1 MKSQNTQNKNSFIIL
16 ATPAPISHRTA
27 EENLGLGY
35 LSAVLQSKG
44 YNVKILDAWL
54 NGWTTDELATKILGE
69 NIPLF
74 VGISAYQSN
83 IDQAVKTLNAVKK
96 VKDIKFVAGG
106 FGPTFSPDLFLD
118 SGFDYVIRGEGE
130 NAICELADALRTNKS
145 VKTIKGLGYIAN
157 DQHRHNEITKISY
170 CLDELPFPTHDTMQL
185 AIDRRTPVHL
195 LTARGCT
202 GHCAFCSINSFFK
215 LSKTSKWRGRS
226 IENIISEM
234 QYLNDMG
241 VQHIKVIDDSFV
253 DGDRNAK
260 WCQEFANQIKQN
272 NMSFYLRGSIRAD
285 RVSDEILSAL
295 KQAGFFSFSCG
306 IENFSTTALK
316 RMAKG
321 ASVKQNCNALDLFK
335 KYDFYVQAGQIL
347 FDPYTTIYEL
357 QENYEYMRKYDW
369 IISKGIFTEMF
380 AATGTA
386 FQRRVVHDNITTSA
400 NPLLGNYNYKVLD
413 TKVKIVYDALK
424 RWHTAHM
431 AFYDK
436 AIDPLTSPKALNK
449 SEMADFY
456 QEYLKIRHT
465 DLEVMGNVLN
475 LVLSKPN
482 DVIDFVENAIIIYKP
497 FFQEQERKIDKLY
510 NQSNLM
516 YNANVNPFIKVR

>member
-1 MKSQNTQNKNSFIIL
+1 MKSQNTQNKNNFIIL

-27 EENLGLGY
+27 EENLGLGC
-35 LSAVLQSKG
+35 LSAVLQHNG

-54 NGWTTDELATKILGE
+54 NGWSPDELAKNILSE
-69 NIPLF
+69 PNPIF

-96 VKDIKFVAGG
+96 LKDIKFVAGG

-130 NAICELADALRTNKS
+130 NAIFELANALQTN
-145 VKTIKGLGYIAN
+145 TNQTNINGLCYKQNDINIHNNIA
-157 DQHRHNEITKISY
+157 QISY
-170 CLDELPFPTHDTMQL
+170 CLDDLPFPVRDTMQM
-185 AIDRRTPVHL
+185 AIDKRTPVHL

-215 LSKTSKWRGRS
+215 LSQTPKWRGRS

-234 QYLNDMG
+234 KHLKTVG
-241 VQHIKVIDDSFV
+241 VEHIKIIDDSFV
-253 DGDRNAK
+253 DGNRDIQ
-260 WCQEFANQIKQN
+260 WCQEFAQQMEQN
-272 NMSFYLRGSIRAD
+272 NLSFYLRGSIRAD
-285 RVSDEILSAL
+285 KVNDEILSSL

-306 IENFSTTALK
+306 IENFSTSALK

-321 ASVKQNCNALDLFK
+321 ASVEQNCMALDLFK
-335 KYDFYVQAGQIL
+335 KHGFYVQAGQIL

-357 QENYEYMRKYDW
+357 QENYEYMLKYDW

-380 AATGTA
+380 AATGTP
-386 FQRRVVHDNITTSA
+386 FQKKVVNNNIVTNQ
-400 NPLLGNYNYKVLD
+400 NPLLGNYNYNVLD
-413 TKVKIVYDALK
+413 EKAGKAYNALK

-449 SEMADFY
+449 SEMNNFY
-456 QEYLKIRHT
+456 QEYLKIRHVDLNIMRDVLDLVYNGT
-465 DLEVMGNVLN
+465 DNIMNF
-475 LVLSKPN
+475 
-482 DVIDFVENAIIIYKP
+482 IDASIVKHQP
-497 FFQEQERKIDKLY
+497 FFQDQERKIDNLY
-510 NQSNLM
+510 RKSNQI
-516 YNANVNPFIKVR
+516 YNAKINPFIKVR

>member
-1 MKSQNTQNKNSFIIL
+1 MKSQNTQNKNNFIIL

-27 EENLGLGY
+27 EENLGVGY
-35 LSAVLQSKG
+35 LSTVLQHNG

-54 NGWTTDELATKILGE
+54 NGWSPDELAKNILSE
-69 NIPLF
+69 PNPIF

-83 IDQAVKTLNAVKK
+83 IDQAVKTLTAVKQARN
-96 VKDIKFVAGG
+96 IKFVAGG

-130 NAICELADALRTNKS
+130 DAICELANALQTN
-145 VKTIKGLGYIAN
+145 TNQTNINGLCYKQNDINIHNNIA
-157 DQHRHNEITKISY
+157 QISY
-170 CLDELPFPTHDTMQL
+170 CLDDLPFPVRDTMQM
-185 AIDRRTPVHL
+185 AIDKRTPVHL

-215 LSKTSKWRGRS
+215 LSQTPKWRGRN

-234 QYLNDMG
+234 KHLKTLG
-241 VQHIKVIDDSFV
+241 VEHIKVIDDSFI
-253 DGDRNAK
+253 DGPRDAQ
-260 WCQEFANQIKQN
+260 WCQEFAQQMEQN
-272 NMSFYLRGSIRAD
+272 NLSFYLRGSIRAD
-285 RVSDEILSAL
+285 KVNDEILSSL

-306 IENFSTTALK
+306 IENFSTSALK

-321 ASVKQNCNALDLFK
+321 ATVEQNCMALDLFK
-335 KYDFYVQAGQIL
+335 KHGFYVQAGQIL

-357 QENYEYMRKYDW
+357 QENYEYMQKYDW

-380 AATGTA
+380 AATGTP
-386 FQRRVVHDNITTSA
+386 FQKKIVNSSINTSK
-400 NPLLGNYNYKVLD
+400 NPLLGNYNYNVLD
-413 TKVKIVYDALK
+413 EKARIAYNALK

-456 QEYLKIRHT
+456 HEYLKIRHT
-465 DLEVMGNVLN
+465 DLEVMGDVLN
-475 LVLSKPN
+475 LILSNPN
-482 DVIDFVENAIIIYKP
+482 DVIDFVEKAIITHKP

-510 NQSNLM
+510 QKSKLT
-516 YNANVNPFIKVR
+516 YNANINPFIKVR

>member
-1 MKSQNTQNKNSFIIL
+1 MKSQNTQNKNNFIIL

-35 LSAVLQSKG
+35 LSAILKQNG

-54 NGWTTDELATKILGE
+54 NGWSTEELATKILTE
-69 NIPLF
+69 ANPLF

-96 VKDIKFVAGG
+96 VKNIKFVAGG

-118 SGFDYVIRGEGE
+118 NGFDYVIRGEGE

-145 VKTIKGLGYIAN
+145 IKNIKGLGYIVD

-170 CLDELPFPTHDTMQL
+170 CLDELPFPTRDTMQL
-185 AIDRRTPVHL
+185 AINRRTPVHL

-215 LSKTSKWRGRS
+215 LSKTPKWRGRS

-234 QYLNDMG
+234 RYLNDMG

-253 DGDRNAK
+253 DGDRDAK
-260 WCQEFANQIKQN
+260 WCQEFANQMKQN
-272 NMSFYLRGSIRAD
+272 NLSFYLRGSIRAD

-295 KQAGFFSFSCG
+295 KQSGFFSFSCG

-321 ASVKQNCNALDLFK
+321 ASIQQNCDALDLFK
-335 KYDFYVQAGQIL
+335 KHDFYVQAGQIL
-347 FDPYTTIYEL
+347 FDPYTTVFEL

-369 IISKGIFTEMF
+369 VISKGIFTEMF

-386 FQRRVVHDNITTSA
+386 FQRRVVHDNITTNT
-400 NPLLGNYNYKVLD
+400 NPLLGNYNYRVLD
-413 TKVKIVYDALK
+413 NKARIVYNALK
-424 RWHTAHM
+424 CWHTAHM

-449 SEMADFY
+449 DEMSDFY
-456 QEYLKIRHT
+456 QEYLKIRHI
-465 DLEVMGNVLN
+465 DLDVMGKVLDLISRSADNVMN
-475 LVLSKPN
+475 
-482 DVIDFVENAIIIYKP
+482 FVETALIKYAK
-497 FFQEQERKIDKLY
+497 FFEHQEQQIDKLY
-510 NQSNLM
+510 QKSKLT

>member
-1 MKSQNTQNKNSFIIL
+1 MKSQNTQNKNNFIIL
-16 ATPAPISHRTA
+16 ATPSPISHRTA

-54 NGWTTDELATKILGE
+54 NGWSPDELAKNILSE
-69 NIPLF
+69 PNPIF

-96 VKDIKFVAGG
+96 LKDIKFVAGG

-130 NAICELADALRTNKS
+130 NAIFELANTLQTNRNPKN
-145 VKTIKGLGYIAN
+145 INGLCYKQNDINIHNNIA
-157 DQHRHNEITKISY
+157 QISY
-170 CLDELPFPTHDTMQL
+170 CLDDLPFPVRDTMQM
-185 AIDRRTPVHL
+185 AIDKRTPIHL

-202 GHCAFCSINSFFK
+202 GYCAFCSINSFFK
-215 LSKTSKWRGRS
+215 LSQTPKWRGRS

-234 QYLNDMG
+234 KHLKTLG
-241 VQHIKVIDDSFV
+241 VEHIKIIDDSFV
-253 DGDRNAK
+253 DGNRDIQ
-260 WCQEFANQIKQN
+260 WCQEFAQQMEQN
-272 NMSFYLRGSIRAD
+272 DLSFYLRGSIRAD
-285 RVSDEILSAL
+285 KVNDEILSTL

-380 AATGTA
+380 AATGTP
-386 FQRRVVHDNITTSA
+386 FQKKVVNNNIVTNQ
-400 NPLLGNYNYKVLD
+400 NPLLGNYNYNVLD
-413 TKVKIVYDALK
+413 EKARKVYNALK

-436 AIDPLTSPKALNK
+436 AIAPLTSPKALNK
-449 SEMADFY
+449 SEMANFY
-456 QEYLKIRHT
+456 QEYLKIRHV
-465 DLEVMGNVLN
+465 DLSIMHDVLDLIFDDADN
-475 LVLSKPN
+475 IMNFIETSISK
-482 DVIDFVENAIIIYKP
+482 YRT
-497 FFQEQERKIDKLY
+497 FFQEQEQKIDKLY
-510 NQSNLM
+510 QQSNLI
-516 YNANVNPFIKVR
+516 YNAKINPFIKVR